1 VTGVEQATLTKGE
14 RGSGGRDGKG
24 ADFFFALHSIS
35 LTHAELGEP
44 MVIGTFTAD
53 LILQE
58 PQTAAKPA
66 QADPRAAAISAQ
78 AAERA
83 ADKALA
89 AQIRQQIRTSIS
101 AAAQGKAEAVVPVP
115 PTPPPTS
122 RELVITGRNG
132 EKTVISIPNSND
144 IIPQQVVDISIA
156 FFLTMALII
165 IGLPL
170 ARAFARRMDRK
181 SGGSAQVPAEVSA
194 QLGHLSQAVDAI
206 AVEVE
211 RISEGQRFTTRLLSE
226 QRDAARDALPSG
238 TNR

>member
-1 VTGVEQATLTKGE
+1 VAGVEQATLTKGNTE
-14 RGSGGRDGKG
+14 HAEMAEKARIF
-24 ADFFFALHSIS
+24 AFALHSIS
-35 LTHAELGEP
+35 LTAELGEP
-44 MVIGTFTAD
+44 MVIGTFNAD
-53 LILQE
+53 LILHE
-58 PQTAAKPA
+58 PQTAAKPT
-66 QADPRAAAISAQ
+66 QADPRAAAVSAQ

-89 AQIRQQIRTSIS
+89 AQIREQIRTSIS
-101 AAAQGKAEAVVPVP
+101 GAAQGKGAAAAPVP
-115 PTPPPTS
+115 PTPPAPAH
-122 RELVITGRNG
+122 EFVFTGQHG
-132 EKTVISIPNSND
+132 ERTVIGIPNSND

-156 FFLTMALII
+156 FFLTMAVII

-170 ARAFARRMDRK
+170 ARAFGRRMDRK
-181 SGGSAQVPAEVSA
+181 SGGTAQIPSEVTA